1 MDMRLATSSWN
12 TMVTQGRLLLINS
25 LLWTMIGCV
34 LYLTETTERYALI
47 RTIKAQ
53 QLDVDIGSITELNGN
68 TRVVRDKPY
77 ESAIDFSLNSMDKLE
92 TAKGRMGVTFRD
104 DTLIKL
110 TENSTVILDEFVFDP
125 NPSKSSM
132 ALNFV
137 KGTGRFISSKK
148 PRIPKD
154 NIKIRTHAATIGIRG
169 TDFTITVK
177 ETGEALVILLPDEFG
192 NASGEITVDT
202 ALGQVVLN
210 KPYEATTVY
219 NFETAPTPAVILDLT
234 IDMIDNMLIVNP
246 PQREEQEAD
255 ENNAVADNILDVD
268 LLEFN
273 DLDED
278 QLQENELEYTELDI
292 DYLAGNFLE
301 DLLDII
307 QDVDELGKAEKALS
321 ADGVKGTAVGYDSD
335 TQISTFVTDTH
346 LKFLRA
352 IEDSLEMKV
361 DKSGSYNITIEQEG
375 KVNQIT
381 TNGGSGSNITIKQ
394 GS

>member
-1 MDMRLATSSWN
+1 M
-12 TMVTQGRLLLINS
+12 
-25 LLWTMIGCV
+25 
-34 LYLTETTERYALI
+34 
-47 RTIKAQ
+47 
-53 QLDVDIGSITELNGN
+53 
-68 TRVVRDKPY
+68 
-77 ESAIDFSLNSMDKLE
+77 
-92 TAKGRMGVTFRD
+92 
-104 DTLIKL
+104 
-110 TENSTVILDEFVFDP
+110 
-125 NPSKSSM
+125 
-132 ALNFV
+132 
-137 KGTGRFISSKK
+137 
-148 PRIPKD
+148 
-154 NIKIRTHAATIGIRG
+154 
-169 TDFTITVK
+169 
-177 ETGEALVILLPDEFG
+177 
-192 NASGEITVDT
+192 
-202 ALGQVVLN
+202 VLN

-234 IDMIDNMLIVNP
+234 IDMIDNMLIVTP

>member
-1 MDMRLATSSWN
+1 
-12 TMVTQGRLLLINS
+12 MVAS
-25 LLWTMIGCV
+25 V
-34 LYLTETTERYALI
+34 LTKTT
-47 RTIKAQ
+47 KAQ
-53 QLDVDIGSITELNGN
+53 ALDVDIGSITELNGN